1 MILTVCLNPC
11 TDVTIEVDSLN
22 IGKLNHVKNKTL
34 SFTGKALNVAIG
46 VARLKGDSYA
56 TGFMYNEN
64 GSLFEQALDREGV
77 PSAFVWNRGRVREN
91 YKFIDNKSML
101 TEVNDIGEPISANKQ
116 EELLALVASLSKKS
130 DVMVVSGSLPQGVDS
145 GYYAQLFNVA
155 APGSLKIADAE
166 GPRLLSALQAGLD
179 LVKPNKDE
187 LQNTLQKE
195 LKTPEDLLKGC
206 YTLLD
211 KGAKRVLLSLGKRG
225 AIITDGTK
233 NFFCKS
239 INVAINSTV
248 GAGDGMLAAAT
259 MRLTEGA
266 PLDEILRAG
275 VAAGTATVT
284 TFGQI
289 SFTKNKF
296 DEIYANLTV
305 EEIVN

>member
-1 MILTVCLNPC
+1 
-11 TDVTIEVDSLN
+11 
-22 IGKLNHVKNKTL
+22 
-34 SFTGKALNVAIG
+34 
-46 VARLKGDSYA
+46 
-56 TGFMYNEN
+56 
-64 GSLFEQALDREGV
+64 
-77 PSAFVWNRGRVREN
+77 
-91 YKFIDNKSML
+91 ML

-145 GYYAQLFNVA
+145 GYYTKLFNVA

-195 LKTPEDLLKGC
+195 LKTREDLLKGC

-233 NFFCKS
+233 TFSARASTSPSIRRWARGRYARRRNDAADGRRAARRDPARGSRRGHRDGHDFRTNF
-239 INVAINSTV
+239 VH
-248 GAGDGMLAAAT
+248 
-259 MRLTEGA
+259 
-266 PLDEILRAG
+266 
-275 VAAGTATVT
+275 
-284 TFGQI
+284 
-289 SFTKNKF
+289 
-296 DEIYANLTV
+296 
-305 EEIVN
+305 EE